1 MRNELIQ
8 DLADCTEFRQT
19 LQARPPR
26 LVHGTLLLLA
36 ALLGTGVLWS
46 ALTQA
51 NLVVRAPGRVRPVTS
66 PMKVVNGGSGEV
78 FSASVGGRVV
88 EVHVRE
94 GQEVRQG
101 EVLLRLDTARLD
113 NELTKQRRTI
123 QVGEGELAQ
132 LAHMDELVGRQY
144 AVAKAKAEVEL
155 AQGREEV
162 NQAKQRQAAEVR
174 LGELELRNAEY
185 EEAQKQRLVE
195 RGLTARDELRKATT
209 RGHEAREKVTRA
221 RLPVDE
227 RKVEVLRQGL
237 ALLEKDYAMKRQ
249 ELAMKQG
256 LKQGEVATARLALA
270 NLELEHQQAV
280 MRAPLDGIV
289 TTGEV
294 KVGDLLERG
303 KPVMEIAA
311 QQGFCFEAAVPNTE
325 VGHLRL
331 GMPTRIKLDAY
342 DYQQY
347 GTVAGTVVFISPDS
361 GVLEGHYTATYLVR
375 IALAGE
381 EVGRGDLHGR
391 VKLGMA
397 GQTEI
402 VTGQESLLVL
412 LVKKLRQTMS
422 LG

>member
-1 MRNELIQ
+1 MRNELIR

-78 FSASVGGRVV
+78 FSASIGGRVV

-132 LAHMDELVGRQY
+132 LAHMEELVGRQY
-144 AVAKAKAEVEL
+144 AAAKAKAEVEL

-162 NQAKQRQAAEVR
+162 TQAKQRQAAEVR
-174 LGELELRNAEY
+174 LGELELQARSTKKPKSSGWWSAGSRPVTNCA
-185 EEAQKQRLVE
+185 KPR
-195 RGLTARDELRKATT
+195 RGCT
-209 RGHEAREKVTRA
+209 RRGRRSRVPACPWMSGKSRCCE
-221 RLPVDE
+221 
-227 RKVEVLRQGL
+227 QGL

-249 ELAMKQG
+249 ELADEAG
-256 LKQGEVATARLALA
+256 A
-270 NLELEHQQAV
+270 QAGRGRYRPAGAGQPGAGTPAGGHA
-280 MRAPLDGIV
+280 RAP
-289 TTGEV
+289 
-294 KVGDLLERG
+294 
-303 KPVMEIAA
+303 
-311 QQGFCFEAAVPNTE
+311 
-325 VGHLRL
+325 
-331 GMPTRIKLDAY
+331 
-342 DYQQY
+342 
-347 GTVAGTVVFISPDS
+347 S
-361 GVLEGHYTATYLVR
+361 
-375 IALAGE
+375 
-381 EVGRGDLHGR
+381 
-391 VKLGMA
+391 MA
-397 GQTEI
+397 
-402 VTGQESLLVL
+402 
-412 LVKKLRQTMS
+412 
-422 LG
+422 

>member
-1 MRNELIQ
+1 MRNALVQ

-36 ALLGTGVLWS
+36 ALLGTALVWS
-46 ALTQA
+46 ALTRA

-78 FSASVGGRVV
+78 FSASAGARVV
-88 EVHVRE
+88 EVQVRE

-113 NELTKQRRTI
+113 NELTKQRRAI

-132 LAHMDELVGRQY
+132 LAHMEELVGRQY
-144 AVAKAKAEVEL
+144 AAAKAKAEVEL

-162 NQAKQRQAAEVR
+162 AQARQRQAAEVR
-174 LGELELRNAEY
+174 LGELELQSAEY
-185 EEAQKQRLVE
+185 EEVQKRRLVE
-195 RGLTARDELRKATT
+195 RGLAARDELRRAMT
-209 RGHEAREKVTRA
+209 RVHEAREKGRRA

-227 RKVEVLRQGL
+227 RKVEMLRQGL
-237 ALLEKDYAMKRQ
+237 VLLEKDYAMKRQ
-249 ELAMKQG
+249 DLEMKRG
-256 LKQGEVATARLALA
+256 LKQGEVAAARLALA
-270 NLELEHQQAV
+270 NLELEHRQAV
-280 MRAPLDGIV
+280 IRAPLDGIV
-289 TTGEV
+289 TAGEV

-311 QQGFCFEAAVPNTE
+311 QQGFCFEAAVPSTE

-331 GMPTRIKLDAY
+331 GMPARIKLDAY

-361 GVLEGHYTATYLVR
+361 GVLEGHSTVTYLVR
-375 IALAGE
+375 VALAGE

-397 GQTEI
+397 GQAEI
-402 VTGQESLLVL
+402 VTGQESLLTL

-422 LG
+422 VG